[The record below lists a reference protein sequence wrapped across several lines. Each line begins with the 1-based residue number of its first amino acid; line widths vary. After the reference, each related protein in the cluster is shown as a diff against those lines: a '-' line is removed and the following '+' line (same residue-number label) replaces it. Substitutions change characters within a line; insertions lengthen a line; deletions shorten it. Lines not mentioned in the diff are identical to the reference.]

1 MLVQEQINQY
11 IAAQPKWQR
20 KLLVRLRQLVHATD
34 PEIEEVWRWSGPHFD
49 RNGIM
54 VGIFAHKTCV
64 SVWFHKGALVKD
76 PKQLFEAVAKDE
88 DKGMR
93 VYKLKEGDA
102 IDEKGFQ
109 GLMKEAVKLNLDGVK
124 LPDAKGPRKKLEVPP
139 ELEAVLQ
146 KDEMAWDQWTR
157 FNYTH
162 KKEYV
167 EWITDAK
174 KEETRKRRIAQAF
187 QMIREGEG
195 KEDKYREAKKA

>member
-1 MLVQEQINQY
+1 
-11 IAAQPKWQR
+11 
-20 KLLVRLRQLVHATD
+20 
-34 PEIEEVWRWSGPHFD
+34 
-49 RNGIM
+49 
-54 VGIFAHKTCV
+54 
-64 SVWFHKGALVKD
+64 
-76 PKQLFEAVAKDE
+76 
-88 DKGMR
+88 
-93 VYKLKEGDA
+93 
-102 IDEKGFQ
+102 
-109 GLMKEAVKLNLDGVK
+109 
-124 LPDAKGPRKKLEVPP
+124 P